1 MKQNET
7 NLMPKNAE
15 IFYCE
20 KCDFKCS
27 KKSNYNKHL
36 TTAKHKMKQNET
48 NIMPKNADPLHNFI
62 CDFCYDVFQSRTTLW
77 RHKKNC
83 KCNSKKSATFD
94 KKSATVDKKSAT
106 VDKKSATFD
115 KKSATVDKKE
125 TDNEVDIDKGEN
137 ESMYV
142 GVINKL
148 MTDNNDLRHFIMEQ
162 SKELQNQNNEHKRET
177 NEILNKVMTMNK
189 TQINNTINGNINN
202 NRFNIQLFL
211 HDKCQDAINFS
222 DFIDKIEVTP
232 QDLENNAQ
240 LGFVEGI
247 SKILVDNLKQMSIY
261 ERPIHCTDVKRETMY
276 IKNDNKWNKEDNGEK
291 LRGAIQEVS
300 RKSNASLLDWKDKN
314 PEYND
319 VNSDFSERCIVIQQ
333 QCSAGVNRDNYY
345 PKVIKSIV
353 KETAIDKTI
362 NETNLID

>member
-48 NIMPKNADPLHNFI
+48 KKMPKNADSLHNFI
-62 CDFCYDVFQSRTTLW
+62 CEYCCDEFQSRTTLW

-83 KCNSKKSATFD
+83 KHNIKKSATP
-94 KKSATVDKKSAT
+94 
-106 VDKKSATFD
+106 DKKSATFD
-115 KKSATVDKKE
+115 KKSATFDKKSA
-125 TDNEVDIDKGEN
+125 TFDKKDTNNEVNIDKLDN
-137 ESMYV
+137 DSMYV

-148 MTDNNDLRHFIMEQ
+148 MTDNNDLRQFIMEQ

-222 DFIDKIEVTP
+222 DFIQKIEVTP

-300 RKSNASLLDWKDKN
+300 RKSNVSLLDWKDKN

-319 VNSDFSERCIVIQQ
+319 INSDFSERCIVIQQ
-333 QCSAGVNRDNYY
+333 QCNAGANRDNYY

-362 NETNLID
+362 DESNLID

>member
-27 KKSNYNKHL
+27 KKSNFNKHL

-48 NIMPKNADPLHNFI
+48 KKMPKNADSLHNFI
-62 CDFCYDVFQSRTTLW
+62 CEFCCDVFQSRTTLW

-83 KCNSKKSATFD
+83 KSNIKKSATLD
-94 KKSATVDKKSAT
+94 KKSATL
-106 VDKKSATFD
+106 DKKSATFC
-115 KKSATVDKKE
+115 KKSATSEKTHTINDANMDKN
-125 TDNEVDIDKGEN
+125 DN

-148 MTDNNDLRHFIMEQ
+148 MTDNNDLRQFIMEQ
-162 SKELQNQNNEHKRET
+162 SKELQNQNIEHKRET

-202 NRFNIQLFL
+202 NKFNIQLFL

-222 DFIDKIEVTP
+222 DFIEKIEVTP

-276 IKNDNKWNKEDNGEK
+276 IKNDNNWNKEENGEK

-300 RKSNASLLDWKDKN
+300 RKSNVSLLDWKDKN
-314 PEYND
+314 PEHND
-319 VNSDFSERCIVIQQ
+319 INSEFSERCIVIQQ
-333 QCSAGVNRDNYY
+333 QCNAGVNRDNYY

-353 KETAIDKTI
+353 KETAIDKNI
-362 NETNLID
+362 DESNLID